1 LPIEHNAI
9 DALWVYFIKKG
20 YWAKFERLDLA
31 MELKKVLDLNNNL
44 LCEQVILARALS
56 AHSVCSLFIMSYWH
70 LTVAGP
76 ETSAYSCP
84 GIRGGFGAN

>member
-1 LPIEHNAI
+1 VGLF
-9 DALWVYFIKKG
+9 YKKKE
-20 YWAKFERLDLA
+20 YWAKVERLDLA
-31 MELKKVLDLNNNL
+31 MELKKMLVLNNNL
-44 LCEQVILARALS
+44 ICEQVILARALS

>member
-1 LPIEHNAI
+1 MGLF
-9 DALWVYFIKKG
+9 YKKKE
-20 YWAKFERLDLA
+20 YWAKVERLDLA
-31 MELKKVLDLNNNL
+31 MELKKMLVLNNNL
-44 LCEQVILARALS
+44 ICEQVILARALS